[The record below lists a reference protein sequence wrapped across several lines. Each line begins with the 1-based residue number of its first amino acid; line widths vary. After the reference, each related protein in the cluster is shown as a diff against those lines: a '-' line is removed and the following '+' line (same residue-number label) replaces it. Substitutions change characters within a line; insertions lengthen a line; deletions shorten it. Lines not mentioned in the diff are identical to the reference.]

1 MKLNRIFC
9 LLIVMLVYSTSI
21 YSQKAEK
28 QALRVTYIQ
37 LPLTPLP
44 DGIKSYTARIHPG
57 EMSFKFI
64 HLNKPVAYVETG
76 TSNNYGSIEK
86 AEADFLLLPG
96 YERLASNG
104 DLKIDVYLKKLTSKD
119 KIMKTG
125 TGQFAEDGKML
136 EKTYYYYEFDY
147 SYYAAVVITGPSN
160 DTIYDKVFRNNVN
173 KLAYYGQSTQE
184 PREGFGSSYLSP
196 QELEA
201 SFQERFMLK
210 QEVEWTRES
219 LLEIKQYLFN
229 NLGMPL
235 VYADFDIISGKG
247 KLNYADLDTAVVRMK
262 KAFDEITL
270 HKGDVVTA
278 EQYLKDAITIW
289 EKALAESDPSN
300 NKARI
305 NDDITAG
312 LQYNIAV
319 ANIWMRKLD
328 SAKEWLK
335 KASTIKYGERLA
347 RNVSASIASYEKRWK
362 ANHLIE

>member
-1 MKLNRIFC
+1 MKLKLTFYFLSV
-9 LLIVMLVYSTSI
+9 LLLYSNSI

-28 QALRVTYIQ
+28 HDLRVTYIQ

-64 HLNKPVAYVETG
+64 HLNKPIAYVETG
-76 TSNNYGSIEK
+76 TSNNYGSVEK
-86 AEADFLLLPG
+86 AEADFLILPG

-104 DLKIDVYLKKLTSKD
+104 DLKIDVYLKKLTARN

-136 EKTYYYYEFDY
+136 AKTYYYYEFDY
-147 SYYAAVVITGPSN
+147 SYYAAFVITGSSN
-160 DTIYDKVFRNNVN
+160 DTIYEKVFRNNVN
-173 KLAYYGQSTQE
+173 KLAYYGESSKD

-201 SFQERFMLK
+201 SFQERFMMK
-210 QEVEWTRES
+210 QEVEWTQDA
-219 LLEIKQYLFN
+219 LLEIKKYLFN
-229 NLGMPL
+229 YLGKPS

-247 KLNYADLDTAVVRMK
+247 KLNYSDLDTAVVRMK
-262 KAFDEITL
+262 KAFDEITI
-270 HKGDVVTA
+270 HRGDVATA
-278 EQYLKDAITIW
+278 EQYLKDAIAIW
-289 EKALAESDPSN
+289 EKALTESDPSN

-312 LQYNIAV
+312 IQYNIAV
-319 ANIWMRKLD
+319 ASIWMRKPDL
-328 SAKEWLK
+328 AKEWLR
-335 KASTIKYGERLA
+335 KASTIKYGEKLA
-347 RNVSASIASYEKRWK
+347 RNISALIEGYEKRWK
-362 ANHLIE
+362 ANNLI